1 MQRRVFLLSA
11 AAGTALVAGPGVP
24 QAQQIVWEEVAS
36 ADGRYRLKIPRGY
49 RYLTTPA
56 HGGTLHS
63 YVSMLPEGF
72 TFEFLDLGFTSLK
85 PRVPSDPAEV
95 QSFAENSLSG
105 LQKSW
110 PGSTVLEQRPVT
122 APPFIG
128 REFTFATAA
137 DRVAIVRLY
146 FTPAASFTQVAQAPL
161 AQRGNPLIAQ
171 FMDSLRFG

>member
-1 MQRRVFLLSA
+1 MQRRVFLSSA
-11 AAGTALVAGPGVP
+11 TGAVLVAGPGIA

-49 RYLTTPA
+49 RYLTAPA

-63 YVSMLPEGF
+63 YVSMLPEGL

-110 PGSTVLEQRPVT
+110 PGSTVLEERPVT
-122 APPFIG
+122 TPPFMG
-128 REFTFATAA
+128 REFTFAAA
-137 DRVAIVRLY
+137 GDRVAIVRLY
-146 FTPAASFTQVAQAPL
+146 FTPAASFTQVAQAPM
-161 AQRGNPLIAQ
+161 AQRGSLLIGQ